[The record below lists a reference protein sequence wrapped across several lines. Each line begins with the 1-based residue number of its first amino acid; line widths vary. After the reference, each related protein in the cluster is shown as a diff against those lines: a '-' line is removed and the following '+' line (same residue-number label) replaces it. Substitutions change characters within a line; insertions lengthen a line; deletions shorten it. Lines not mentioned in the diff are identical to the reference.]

1 MAEQLHVGIAQFK
14 IAKAPDTL
22 AALGLGS
29 CVGTIIYD
37 QQHKIGGLSHVMLP
51 DSQLFTNGQENNV
64 AKFANLALPAMV
76 AALRQAGAVGNLQ
89 AKIVG
94 GAQMFKSSASN
105 MQLNIGERN
114 ISAVEATLA
123 KLKIPIVARHV
134 GGSSGRTMIVDLQT
148 FDTTIRIVH
157 AETIHI

>member
-1 MAEQLHVGIAQFK
+1 MTEQLHVGIAQFK
-14 IAKAPDTL
+14 IASAPDTL

-37 QQHKIGGLSHVMLP
+37 QQRQIGGLSHIMLP
-51 DSQLFTNGQENNV
+51 DSELFTSGQQTNV

-94 GAQMFKSSASN
+94 GAQMFKASTN
-105 MQLNIGERN
+105 SNQLNIGERN
-114 ISAVEATLA
+114 ILAVEAALA
-123 KLKIPIVARHV
+123 KLKIPIIARHV